1 MGENDDNL
9 VQVLLKIPRDV
20 LEVVKH
26 ETCVESNATAIVA
39 FVRKTLREQGLL
51 TD

>member
-1 MGENDDNL
+1 MPTDEEL
-9 VQVLLKIPRDV
+9 VQVLLKMPRKV
-20 LEVVKH
+20 LDIVRH